1 MDAPRDFEEGEPL
14 PSAAKPPRK
23 PRPSEIA
30 AKKTKAAKAKKPKKK
45 TPTKSK
51 PKPKAKKPVKKPA
64 KRKSPAKTKS
74 KAKRKPVKARGPER
88 LERLDMRLS
97 KTEKTKLRGISKR
110 KGIPITEVVW
120 GAIAKL
126 K

>member
-1 MDAPRDFEEGEPL
+1 MDAEPAFQ
-14 PSAAKPPRK
+14 PSEADIVTAAGKKPPRK

-30 AKKTKAAKAKKPKKK
+30 AKKTKAAK
-45 TPTKSK
+45 
-51 PKPKAKKPVKKPA
+51 PKAKKAVKKPA
-64 KRKSPAKTKS
+64 KRKAPAKSKP

-97 KTEKTKLRGISKR
+97 KAEKAKLRGISKR
-110 KGIPITEVVW
+110 KGVPITEVVW